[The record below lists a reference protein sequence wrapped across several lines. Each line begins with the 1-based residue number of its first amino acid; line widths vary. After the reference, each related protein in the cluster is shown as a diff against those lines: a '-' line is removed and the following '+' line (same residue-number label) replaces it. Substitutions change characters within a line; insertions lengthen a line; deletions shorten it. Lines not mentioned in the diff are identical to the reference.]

1 MYISN
6 YVWILIVCYSA
17 KLQIATVGIFTRS
30 IEIERSHKISENS
43 LNRSIDKE
51 KYIVLLKIILFWY
64 FVWSFYFNA
73 SRKNP
78 NGGDLE
84 FCTITNN

>member
-51 KYIVLLKIILFWY
+51 KYIVLLKIILPTPTHRTP
-64 FVWSFYFNA
+64 VVN
-73 SRKNP
+73 K
-78 NGGDLE
+78 G
-84 FCTITNN
+84 